1 MLPVLVIL
9 LLLIIIF
16 VPQLW
21 VQRVFNRYSQT
32 IEDLSG
38 TGGEL
43 AQHLINQFKL
53 DGVAVESTENGN
65 DHYDPDSKKIRLSEQ
80 HFNGKSLTA
89 VTIAAHEFGHALQH
103 NMHYKPL
110 LLRTRLAKISA
121 IAEKIA
127 SYILVSLPF
136 TIILTRLPLF
146 NLILLSCGLAIMCLP
161 ILLNLVTL
169 PVEFDASFNRALPIL
184 SEGKYLPL
192 AAIPVVKQILF
203 AAAMTYVAASL
214 GSLLNFYR
222 WIAIL
227 RR

>member
-1 MLPVLVIL
+1 MLPVLVL
-9 LLLIIIF
+9 LILLIIIF
-16 VPQLW
+16 VPQFW
-21 VQRVFNRYSQT
+21 VKHILGRYSQT
-32 IEDLSG
+32 IEELPG

-43 AQHLINQFKL
+43 AQHLVNQFKL
-53 DGVAVESTENGN
+53 DGVAVESTANGN
-65 DHYDPDSKKIRLSEQ
+65 DHYDPEAKKICLSEE

-103 NMHYKPL
+103 DMHYKPL

-121 IAEKIA
+121 VAEKVA
-127 SYILVSLPF
+127 SFILVSLPF
-136 TIILTRLPLF
+136 TVILIRLPLF
-146 NLILLSCGLAIMCLP
+146 NLILLACGLTIMSLP
-161 ILLNLVTL
+161 ILLHLMTL

-184 SEGKYLPL
+184 SEGKY
-192 AAIPVVKQILF
+192 IPPSAMPVAKQILS